1 MTSHQGLAARFE
13 RGDLDRGPG
22 KGLQDTISLAE
33 ARAGKWLP
41 GSQAATAGA
50 GAVLRRPLLGKVSQ
64 GSVGKGCS
72 SEELV
77 LA

>member
-1 MTSHQGLAARFE
+1 MTSHQGLAARSE

-22 KGLQDTISLAE
+22 KGLQDRVSLEE

-41 GSQAATAGA
+41 GSQAATTGRGA
-50 GAVLRRPLLGKVSQ
+50 ALRRPLLGKVSQ
-64 GSVGKGCS
+64 GSVGKGCN
-72 SEELV
+72 SEELA